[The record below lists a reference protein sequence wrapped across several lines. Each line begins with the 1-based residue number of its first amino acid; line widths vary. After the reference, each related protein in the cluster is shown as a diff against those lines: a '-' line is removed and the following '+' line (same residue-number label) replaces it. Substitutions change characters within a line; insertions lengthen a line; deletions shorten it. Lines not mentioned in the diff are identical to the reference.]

1 MRLFGAMEYLIVT
14 VGNDGTLHGMRLQRR
29 HKRLTVIRALEV
41 PPDERSAADR
51 LADLCRKLDRRRDMT
66 LVIGAA
72 FPGAVFFRS
81 RMPEMS
87 PRELASAL
95 QFEVPQQVL
104 KLPPEWALQFTAD
117 PADEEGMLN
126 VGVQVTPREE
136 LNRLCDLLAELRLQ
150 VDDCISP
157 FLALPELPAGSRV
170 FLPLFEPDFYWAD
183 GSFHPAAAGIH
194 CNDEAVELLKKE
206 FDFSDGYR
214 EENFRKF
221 LPELLIARFVA
232 APGFRH
238 RKAGLELLPKQLR
251 PQRLRSQLRL
261 AVILLVLLLGMW
273 LWNAGGNILSFH
285 SEYSSITS
293 RTAGYK
299 SRTTEIQ
306 RRMRSR
312 DKELKE
318 MNRVLEQNFGD
329 REMPVTLARI
339 ANVIPAAVLVSSFRI
354 TDTGIDLTLHTTQE
368 NLDIGPALRKVPG
381 FKVATLQS
389 RKVNDTLSM
398 ITVKLNR
405 TGEVK

>member
-1 MRLFGAMEYLIVT
+1 MEYLIVT

-136 LNRLCDLLAELRLQ
+136 LNRFCDLLAELRLQ

-183 GSFHPAAAGIH
+183 GSFHPAAP
-194 CNDEAVELLKKE
+194 E
-206 FDFSDGYR
+206 FTAMTR
-214 EENFRKF
+214 R
-221 LPELLIARFVA
+221 
-232 APGFRH
+232 
-238 RKAGLELLPKQLR
+238 
-251 PQRLRSQLRL
+251 
-261 AVILLVLLLGMW
+261 
-273 LWNAGGNILSFH
+273 WNC
-285 SEYSSITS
+285 
-293 RTAGYK
+293 
-299 SRTTEIQ
+299 
-306 RRMRSR
+306 
-312 DKELKE
+312 
-318 MNRVLEQNFGD
+318 
-329 REMPVTLARI
+329 
-339 ANVIPAAVLVSSFRI
+339 
-354 TDTGIDLTLHTTQE
+354 
-368 NLDIGPALRKVPG
+368 
-381 FKVATLQS
+381 
-389 RKVNDTLSM
+389 
-398 ITVKLNR
+398 
-405 TGEVK
+405 

>member
-1 MRLFGAMEYLIVT
+1 MRLLGAMEYLIVT

-87 PRELASAL
+87 PRELAS
-95 QFEVPQQVL
+95 V
-104 KLPPEWALQFTAD
+104 LQFTAD

-136 LNRLCDLLAELRLQ
+136 LNRFCDLLAELRLQ

-232 APGFRH
+232 APGLRH
-238 RKAGLELLPKQLR
+238 RKAGLELLPKQLS

-285 SEYSSITS
+285 SEYSAITS